1 MPQTIELHIQP
12 IIPKEIE
19 RLKEI
24 AYNFWFSW
32 NPEALWLFSSLDRP
46 LWREVRHNPVEF
58 LNEVSQH
65 KLEKAGRDRTYLLE
79 YNKVMASFD
88 HYMSQHKTW
97 YIHRFGDREKNE
109 LIAYFAAEYGIHE
122 SLAIYS
128 GGLGVLSA
136 DHCKAA
142 SDLGLP
148 FVAVGLLYRHGYFTQ
163 KIDGYGNQIAEYIDN
178 EFDKIPIQRVLD
190 KEGKPLIVAVDVT
203 GRDVYVN
210 VWEAKIGRISLYL
223 LDTDIKLNNEKDRLI
238 TYQLYGG
245 TLETRI
251 SQEIILGMGGVR
263 VLQALEMN
271 PTVWHINEGHA
282 VLMGFERIR
291 NLVKEQ
297 GLNFYEA
304 LEVFRATTVFTTH
317 TPVPA
322 GHDVFP
328 LEMKEYY
335 FKHYWEEVGLSRDE
349 FMALGL
355 DEGDRAG
362 LFNMTR
368 LAFKLANYINGV
380 SVLHAKITS
389 KMWEG
394 LWPGIPVDENPIFH
408 ITNGVHTFSWIASP
422 MADLFDQYLGQEWRS
437 KLSKPEFWEKVDA
450 IPDDIYWGVRKELK
464 RRMIEVVR
472 ANLKRQRIRNKT
484 STTEIRET
492 ETILDPKILT
502 IGFARRFATYKRANL
517 LFRDIER
524 LKRIVNNPE
533 RPVQIIFTGKA
544 HPADH
549 PAQDIIRQIY
559 NISQQSEFRKRIVLL
574 ENYNIDIAR
583 CLVSGV
589 DVWLNTP
596 RRPYEASGTSGQKVA
611 INGGLNFSILDGW
624 WAEAAQDNNGW
635 VIGDDRE
642 YDDEARQDMYDSE
655 SLYSLLEEKIIP
667 LYYQKE
673 EKGYSSGWV
682 ERSKESLRTIAPVY
696 NTDRMVREYTRK
708 CYIKASDS
716 GRNRIANNYAI
727 ARKLALWKKKIS
739 ANWPKVKLSMA
750 ETCCQDFCF
759 GEEKAIKILANLSN
773 LQPEDVTIELYIKRN
788 AEEEPLLIP
797 LEYIKEQAE
806 GKYLYQGIFSPPD
819 SGRYMIS
826 VRAIPYH
833 PELLHK
839 HETGLC
845 KWL

>member
-1 MPQTIELHIQP
+1 MPQTIELHVQP
-12 IIPKEIE
+12 VIPKEIE

-58 LNEVSQH
+58 LRKVSQH
-65 KLEKAGRDRTYLLE
+65 KLEKASRDRTYLLE

-88 HYMSQHKTW
+88 HYMLQQKTW
-97 YIHRFGDREKNE
+97 YAHRFGDREKNE

-163 KIDGYGNQIAEYIDN
+163 KIDSYGNQIAEYIDN
-178 EFDKIPIQRVLD
+178 EFDKIPIRRVLD
-190 KEGKPLIVAVDVT
+190 KEGKPLMVAVDVT

-210 VWEAKIGRISLYL
+210 VWEARIGRISLYL
-223 LDTDIKLNNEKDRLI
+223 LDTDIELNNEKDRLI
-238 TYQLYGG
+238 TYHLYGG

-263 VLQALEMN
+263 VLQALGMN

-368 LAFKLANYINGV
+368 LAFKLANYTNGV

-389 KMWEG
+389 KMWER

-408 ITNGVHTFSWIASP
+408 ITNGIHTFSWIASP

-437 KLSKPEFWEKVDA
+437 NLSKPEFWQKVDA

-472 ANLKRQRIRNKT
+472 ANLKRQRIRNKA

-533 RPVQIIFTGKA
+533 RPVQIVFAGKA

-655 SLYSLLEEKIIP
+655 SLYSLLEEEIIP

-727 ARKLALWKKKIS
+727 ARELALWKKKIS

-773 LQPEDVTIELYIKRN
+773 LQPEDVTIELYIKKN

-797 LEYIKEQAE
+797 LEYIKEQAK

>member
-1 MPQTIELHIQP
+1 MPNTIELHVKP
-12 IIPKEIE
+12 VIPKEIN

-32 NPEALWLFSSLDRP
+32 NPEALWLFSSIDRP
-46 LWREVRHNPVEF
+46 LWRKLRHNPVEF

-65 KLEKAGRDRTYLLE
+65 KLEKASKDRTYLLE
-79 YNKVMASFD
+79 SNKVMATFD
-88 HYMSQHKTW
+88 HYMSKQKTW
-97 YIHRFGDREKNE
+97 YTHRFDDREKNE

-148 FVAVGLLYRHGYFTQ
+148 FVAVGLLYRRGYFTQ
-163 KIDGYGNQIAEYIDN
+163 KIDGNGNQIAEYIDN
-178 EFDKIPIQRVLD
+178 EFDKVPIQQVLD
-190 KEGKPLIVAVDVT
+190 KEGKPLVVAVDVT
-203 GRDVYVN
+203 GRDVYVT

-223 LDTDIKLNNEKDRLI
+223 LDTDIERNNEKDRLI
-238 TYQLYGG
+238 TCHLYGG
-245 TLETRI
+245 ELETRI

-263 VLQALEMN
+263 VLAAMGMR
-271 PTVWHINEGHA
+271 PTVWHINEGHS

-291 NLVKEQ
+291 SMVKEE
-297 GLNFYEA
+297 GLSFYEA
-304 LEVFRATTVFTTH
+304 LEVFRSTTVFTTH

-335 FKHYWEEVGLSRDE
+335 FKHYWEEVGLTRDE

-355 DEGDRAG
+355 EERKGTK
-362 LFNMTR
+362 LFNLTR
-368 LAFKLANYINGV
+368 LAFKLANYTNGV
-380 SVLHAKITS
+380 SLLHSKITS
-389 KMWEG
+389 KMWER
-394 LWPGIPVDENPIFH
+394 LWPDIPIDENPIFH
-408 ITNGVHTFSWIASP
+408 ITNGIHTFTWIAPP

-437 KLSKPEFWEKVDA
+437 NLSEIDFWKKVEA

-464 RRMIEVVR
+464 RRMIEVIR
-472 ANLKRQRIRNKT
+472 ANLKKQRIRNKAAA
-484 STTEIRET
+484 TEIREI
-492 ETILDPKILT
+492 ENILDPDILT

-524 LKRIVNNPE
+524 LKRIVTHPQ
-533 RPVQIIFTGKA
+533 RPVQIVFTGKA

-559 NISQQSEFRKRIVLL
+559 QITQQSGFRKRIVLL
-574 ENYNIDIAR
+574 ENYDINIAR

-596 RRPYEASGTSGQKVA
+596 KRPYEASGTSGQKVA
-611 INGGLNFSILDGW
+611 VNGGLNFSILDGW

-642 YDDEARQDMYDSE
+642 FDDEEKQNMYDSE
-655 SLYSLLEEKIIP
+655 SLYSLLEEEIIP
-667 LYYQKE
+667 LYYQE
-673 EKGYSSGWV
+673 NEKGYSSGWV
-682 ERSKESLRTIAPVY
+682 NRSKESVRTIAPVY

-716 GRNRIANNYAI
+716 GRKCRANNYAV
-727 ARKLALWKKKIS
+727 AREISSWKKKVS
-739 ANWPKVKLSMA
+739 AAWPDVKLSMA
-750 ETCCQDFCF
+750 EKCSQEFCF
-759 GEEKAIKILANLSN
+759 GEEKPIKILADLST
-773 LQPEDVTIELYIKRN
+773 LQPADVTIELYIKKN
-788 AEEEPLLIP
+788 DEEKPSLVP
-797 LEYIKEQAE
+797 LEHIKEQEE
-806 GKYLYQGIFSPPD
+806 GGHLYQGIFSPPD

-826 VRAIPYH
+826 VRAIPSH